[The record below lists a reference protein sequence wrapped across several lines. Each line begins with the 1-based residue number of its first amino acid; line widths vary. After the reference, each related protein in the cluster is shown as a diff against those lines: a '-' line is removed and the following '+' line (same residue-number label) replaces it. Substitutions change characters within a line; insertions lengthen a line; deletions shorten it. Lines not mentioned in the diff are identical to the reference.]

1 MEDYDEDRNAVN
13 HQVKNGS
20 IFGLMSIADE
30 FPESGYSSKFDT
42 SPKLFTEGT

>member
-1 MEDYDEDRNAVN
+1 MEDDDEDRNAVN

-20 IFGLMSIADE
+20 IFGLMSTADE